1 MNDKL
6 PFDDEFEPTVGSVL
20 ESLPG
25 LARIAASA
33 TARTAVWG
41 AGAYVRTGRRVLD
54 AMASPQEAAA
64 LRDEV
69 AETAQVVSDVA
80 QALGSGVP
88 LAQAVGRAAA
98 HMGERRREAAG
109 NGHRPAPDDRALP
122 PPEELRA
129 RGARLLD
136 RSSDVFD
143 EDTGHPAYV
152 RMLDELAPDEAR
164 ILLLLV
170 REGPQP
176 SVDVRTGGPVG
187 MVSSRLISA
196 GMTMLGARAGLR
208 HVDNVPQ
215 YLNNLFRLGLVWLS
229 YESLTDPM
237 EYQVLEAQP
246 DVLAALHSARF
257 TKVVRRSVHLTPFG
271 IDFCRSCLVDDA
283 DSGDELPEHADPGQ
297 QDHR

>member
-33 TARTAVWG
+33 TTRTAVWG

-54 AMASPQEAAA
+54 AMTSPQEAAS
-64 LRDEV
+64 LRDDV

-98 HMGERRREAAG
+98 HIGERRREAAS
-109 NGHRPAPDDRALP
+109 NGHRPGYFVDDRALP

-129 RGARLLD
+129 RGALLLD
-136 RSSDVFD
+136 RSRDVFD

-164 ILLLLV
+164 VLLLLV

-176 SVDVRTGGPVG
+176 SVDVRTGGTVG

-196 GMTMLGARAGLR
+196 GMTMLGARAGMR
-208 HVDNVPQ
+208 NVVIVPQ
-215 YLNNLFRLGLVWLS
+215 YLKQPSQKSVEWGTQD
-229 YESLTDPM
+229 YLT
-237 EYQVLEAQP
+237 VCTA
-246 DVLAALHSARF
+246 
-257 TKVVRRSVHLTPFG
+257 
-271 IDFCRSCLVDDA
+271 
-283 DSGDELPEHADPGQ
+283 
-297 QDHR
+297 